1 MGDTNG
7 RGGLVDMLA
16 TGTAAS
22 VGVDAQI
29 LLINIHI
36 QIALDIRH
44 NIQRYKGSLTFS
56 LSIERGNTHQTVYSL
71 LGFQVAVGIQAV
83 DLKSH

>member
-1 MGDTNG
+1 
-7 RGGLVDMLA
+7 MLA

-36 QIALDIRH
+36 QIALDIWH

-56 LSIERGNTHQTVYSL
+56 LSIERGNTHQTVSSL

>member
-1 MGDTNG
+1 
-7 RGGLVDMLA
+7 MLA

-44 NIQRYKGSLTFS
+44 DVQGYKGGLP
-56 LSIERGNTHQTVYSL
+56 LA
-71 LGFQVAVGIQAV
+71 LGV
-83 DLKSH
+83 KR